1 MHLHELIE
9 LISSFSRQVFL
20 VRIRLAGSQAP
31 GWRYQPKART
41 RFELSAIWL
50 WRRRAAACTKT
61 ACRCGPKE
69 AILTFKFLIF
79 LIPEFQAIFQRW
91 TKLWV
96 NFSYPLPEYWYA
108 FSWQNWVTVPSAD
121 CKLLTEFLLP
131 RPFKFSIT
139 FPTVPG
145 LARFEPRTFILRIL
159 RPRHLRHGD
168 PNCKLRFEFN
178 QFELTTCHRVK
189 NQ

>member
-1 MHLHELIE
+1 M
-9 LISSFSRQVFL
+9 S
-20 VRIRLAGSQAP
+20 
-31 GWRYQPKART
+31 
-41 RFELSAIWL
+41 
-50 WRRRAAACTKT
+50 
-61 ACRCGPKE
+61 
-69 AILTFKFLIF
+69 
-79 LIPEFQAIFQRW
+79 
-91 TKLWV
+91 
-96 NFSYPLPEYWYA
+96 FSYPLPEYWYA

-168 PNCKLRFEFN
+168 PNCKLRFELN
-178 QFELTTCHRVK
+178 QFELTTCRRVK
-189 NQ
+189 KSIIALLVSKERHASLLFRNGKKLMRKIFFAFRWAWASLLTRFNPDPVLWFLFFFYFFFNLVVFSVSLVRRVPD